1 MIESYM
7 KVVRTIQSADYQHM
21 TNGSVINL
29 INNFGNM
36 YNNNRQYSDLMSMY
50 NEKLKYLE
58 TTKS

>member
-7 KVVRTIQSADYQHM
+7 KVVRTIQSAHYQHM

-29 INNFGNM
+29 INNFDNM
-36 YNNNRQYSDLMSMY
+36 YNNNRHYSDLMSMY